1 MLGNPELDITLESG
15 KREWRKAV
23 AKAIW
28 IVCFLQMLKSL
39 FFECCKIEPRLLR
52 CKRKMEFLV
61 GGGSFDS
68 LGLFRLVHLGIGSYL
83 CWLGRI
89 CKLIRRPFGCN
100 GLGLLGALL
109 MNEPS
114 LPSRYGEC
122 FCCLISFVSLW
133 FGSLQIR
140 GECLVCCLI

>member
-1 MLGNPELDITLESG
+1 
-15 KREWRKAV
+15 
-23 AKAIW
+23 
-28 IVCFLQMLKSL
+28 
-39 FFECCKIEPRLLR
+39 
-52 CKRKMEFLV
+52 MEFLV

-68 LGLFRLVHLGIGSYL
+68 LELFRLVHLGIGSYL

-140 GECLVCCLI
+140 GECLLCCLIWWLCLDIHCHLIGSYCFDFFLPLCYQISFP